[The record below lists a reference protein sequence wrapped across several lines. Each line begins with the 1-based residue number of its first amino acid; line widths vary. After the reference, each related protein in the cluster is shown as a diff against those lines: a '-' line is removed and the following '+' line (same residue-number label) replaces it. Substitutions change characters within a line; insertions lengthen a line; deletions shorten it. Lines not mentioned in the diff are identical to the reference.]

1 MKRFYFW
8 VILKQKLE
16 YALIFKIFIGGSDYQ
31 QTYYDFILEFSPD
44 TEAWTQVGVMTSAT
58 AAHGVAN
65 VNFDDFKDECSFTRL
80 PSKVDSTL

>member
-16 YALIFKIFIGGSDYQ
+16 YAFIFKIFIGGSDYQ

-44 TEAWTQVGVMTSAT
+44 TEAWTQVGVMTRAT

-65 VNFDDFKDECSFTRL
+65 VNFEDFKDECSFTRL